1 MRVPDQRKQI
11 LCEFI
16 QDSKYQLVD
25 DVLHRAVKGD
35 VVKGVR
41 LVDHHLRR
49 RRDFYN
55 VKTPCT
61 LCTGEKVNRWVIK
74 ESMQVG

>member
-16 QDSKYQLVD
+16 LDSKYQLVD

-41 LVDHHLRR
+41 LVDHHLQR

-55 VKTPCT
+55 DIVNVKIT
-61 LCTGEKVNRWVIK
+61 LLLGKKVNR
-74 ESMQVG
+74 